1 MLLEPSDGELQ
12 QSRCWGPPAPH
23 GPPLWW
29 GSAQLRA
36 WHTTSPL
43 TASSCRASAAHFQ
56 RRGALSLAGDPHAL
70 SEGSRRSLHAGEG
83 ARPLWLRGR
92 RGRRAQVQASDPWP
106 PHTDPPAPLQPT
118 RAPEPEGAPLPRS
131 RRAPERASQFRPAHR
146 RTTARARRAPAEPL
160 HGSLFDSSHP
170 DIPAPPPRA
179 RASRSARGW
188 GAGSGKVSLE
198 PGPPFTCRIFDV
210 GEGDRPP

>member
-12 QSRCWGPPAPH
+12 QSRCWGLPAPY
-23 GPPLWW
+23 GPPLWR

-106 PHTDPPAPLQPT
+106 PHTDPPPHYSPPAPRNPREHPRRAAAERPSEPPNFAQLIAAPPRVRGARRPSPSMAHYLTVPT
-118 RAPEPEGAPLPRS
+118 PTS
-131 RRAPERASQFRPAHR
+131 RRPLRGL
-146 RTTARARRAPAEPL
+146 ARAAAPGA
-160 HGSLFDSSHP
+160 GG
-170 DIPAPPPRA
+170 PAPGRCP
-179 RASRSARGW
+179 
-188 GAGSGKVSLE
+188 
-198 PGPPFTCRIFDV
+198 
-210 GEGDRPP
+210 